1 MWSTSRTSSHATR
14 PITDPYFLPKPETQ
28 MRDSKGEVKLRFP
41 IGKWTF
47 NADDPQNAAEVE
59 KLRQQIDLIAQQK
72 DATLQSLD
80 MTGCSSP
87 DGKYAWNLKLAQKRI
102 DAVLSHMRG
111 VVPENLRH
119 DMTFSSKANVA
130 GWAEVSRLLRADGH
144 EEEAQQVDNIISR
157 IPNDIHRQWYAILR
171 LPSYKSLIEKEYL
184 PRLRRVEYTMHYA
197 IFRQLTADEINELY
211 EKDYRQ
217 LTRFEFYK
225 LYNAEDDVTRREK
238 ILRQALEVYPSFMA
252 AANDL
257 ERVLIDRQTPDPDL
271 LRPFAGSR
279 APQEVNTNQMVAL
292 LSSGLYSEADS
303 IAQFVK
309 DNDDNK
315 LLLAVNAV
323 LNGRYEGH
331 FDTVAKTGLRNE
343 VVMLLAMKRN
353 DEAFKLSR
361 QLPENEA
368 LSYYLR
374 AVCLNRLNDPVE
386 AYNALKKAFEMNPDL
401 KRTAAV
407 DGDVCDLLI
416 EKE

>member
-1 MWSTSRTSSHATR
+1 
-14 PITDPYFLPKPETQ
+14 
-28 MRDSKGEVKLRFP
+28 
-41 IGKWTF
+41 
-47 NADDPQNAAEVE
+47 
-59 KLRQQIDLIAQQK
+59 
-72 DATLQSLD
+72 
-80 MTGCSSP
+80 
-87 DGKYAWNLKLAQKRI
+87 
-102 DAVLSHMRG
+102 
-111 VVPENLRH
+111 
-119 DMTFSSKANVA
+119 
-130 GWAEVSRLLRADGH
+130 
-144 EEEAQQVDNIISR
+144 
-157 IPNDIHRQWYAILR
+157 
-171 LPSYKSLIEKEYL
+171 
-184 PRLRRVEYTMHYA
+184 
-197 IFRQLTADEINELY
+197 
-211 EKDYRQ
+211 
-217 LTRFEFYK
+217 
-225 LYNAEDDVTRREK
+225 
-238 ILRQALEVYPSFMA
+238 
-252 AANDL
+252 
-257 ERVLIDRQTPDPDL
+257 
-271 LRPFAGSR
+271 
-279 APQEVNTNQMVAL
+279 MVAL
-292 LSSGLYSEADS
+292 LSTGLYSEADS